1 MLRFA
6 FFLFTAQTLALN
18 ISTAQSG
25 AGVTGAIIET
35 DLQITYSKTSSII
48 FPWNIVAVD
57 RGSADVLVQ
66 KARNIENVLQLKAR
80 RKNMPATNLTV
91 ITADGLLYHFPVRY
105 VESPERLTF
114 QLDASGDSASS
125 IIFQSITSAQF
136 DRDATN
142 ILRHAGYGFVKGRE
156 NDGVAFSIEG
166 IYVRGAHLYC
176 HLRVDNA
183 TAIDYTLDQ
192 LGFYVRDNRRVKR
205 TAFQEIALKPLFRK
219 GNSKIIKAYGHEDIV
234 ICLDKFTLADNRHL
248 NVELSEKNGGRNLSI
263 KLKNRHLLRAVPLST
278 LE

>member
-1 MLRFA
+1 M
-6 FFLFTAQTLALN
+6 QTLAFT
-18 ISTAQSG
+18 ISAAQSG
-25 AGVTGAIIET
+25 VGVTGAIIET

-105 VESPERLTF
+105 VESPDRLTF
-114 QLDASGDSASS
+114 QLDAVRDSASS
-125 IIFQSITSAQF
+125 IIFQRITSAQF
-136 DRDATN
+136 DRDAAN
-142 ILRHAGYGFVKGRE
+142 ILRHAGYYFVKEKE
-156 NDGVAFSIEG
+156 NGGVAFSIEG
-166 IYVRGAHLYC
+166 IYVRGPHLYY

-183 TAIDYTLDQ
+183 TAIDYSLDQ
-192 LGFYVRDNRRVKR
+192 VGFYVRDNRRVKR
-205 TAFQEIALKPLFRK
+205 TAFQEIALKPLFQE

-234 ICLDKFTLADNRHL
+234 ICLEKFTLADNRHL
-248 NVELSEKNGGRNLSI
+248 DVELSEKNGGRNLSI
-263 KLKNRHLLRAVPLST
+263 KLKNRQPLRAVPLSI